1 MHVRFWDLGN
11 REVINCKDGKK
22 LGCVGD
28 VEIDLGKPAAS
39 PVSSSRWGVNTAAV
53 WGRKGEYR
61 IPYGCVVKIGVDII
75 LVDIEGEEMFC
86 EAVNGDL

>member
-28 VEIDLGKPAAS
+28 VEIDLGKGCITCLFV
-39 PVSSSRWGVNTAAV
+39 PVGSKYCHCTG
-53 WGRKGEYR
+53 
-61 IPYGCVVKIGVDII
+61 KI
-75 LVDIEGEEMFC
+75 L
-86 EAVNGDL
+86 